1 MKSIYQMA
9 IQSIRVKNLLS
20 FDDVL
25 IDNIQDI
32 NCIVGKNNVG
42 KSNLLKLMRYFY
54 SKLNGERVLPPEL
67 YSNYNSFGSITIRF
81 NTTRIKRIVTGKN
94 NNSAFL
100 KHIYNTLFPG
110 QKRTPFSNQSV
121 GESYL
126 DLTLTIFKDDS
137 TKWSTSNQNVLK
149 IIYILYPFIDI
160 ETRHIDLYDWNRIWG
175 LVSQLSSFNVKKVN
189 SDEVIGYL
197 DSKLSN
203 GSGHYKDY
211 IDKLESI
218 VDTKTYSYRDKVLN
232 YIKVGLQGH
241 DFINSGQ
248 DLDIQS
254 DGTNSHRFIEIILK
268 LLIVLTRREYITP
281 TIYIDEPEVGLHPK
295 LNENLIQTFHRIYI
309 QFLKTKD
316 EKEPG
321 KYKTPYPRVILS
333 THSPNILKYVVRL
346 FKNKQQVIHFSKP
359 KGQGTQV
366 SRLNSQYNDARFLNI
381 FSDNEARLF
390 FSNFIL
396 FVEGAT
402 ELEIFRNYKLC
413 EKFTSLNSIDVY
425 ETNEVI
431 LKYLNPNYS
440 RAAIPFLVLND
451 ADVLIKFD
459 YSKSKLTLDNGKYN
473 FSEITKRSLLEFHT
487 KKDLRKKSILD
498 YINSQNGKIAK
509 FDSGK
514 IGFDTFTIQNYIK
527 SLNEIINE
535 KNCHL
540 TITTIE
546 GTLITEQSLP
556 IFEKWLVF
564 KFTKSMKYKG
574 SNKNPTNW
582 FKSLDRGLNS
592 NKRSN
597 TDVFN
602 QIVSLDYI
610 HCDLSKIETSFVKNI
625 STRHLKDCKN
635 TILAYSKSP
644 KVILNL
650 MRVVFEGKTDNLLS
664 RLHEDYST
672 TVDPQFK
679 DLVKEVRTHYFKALN
694 PIMGKTGGWVTDF
707 LDFAIDHID
716 KNTNSNQDFNRKF
729 AFTFPELFDI
739 LRKVSSSIAK
749 EDLYA
754 SRNG

>member
-1 MKSIYQMA
+1 MA

-20 FDDVL
+20 FDDVF
-25 IDNIQDI
+25 IDDIQDI

-54 SKLNGERVLPPEL
+54 SKLNGEKLIPPEL

-81 NTTRIKRIVTGKN
+81 NTTRIKHIVTGKN

-110 QKRTPFSNQSV
+110 QKRTPFSNQSLDQ
-121 GESYL
+121 SYL
-126 DLTLTIFKDDS
+126 DLSLTIFKDDS
-137 TKWSTSNQNVLK
+137 TKWSTTNQDVLK

-175 LVSQLSSFNVKKVN
+175 LISQLSSFNVRKVN
-189 SDEVIGYL
+189 SGEVVDYL
-197 DSKLSN
+197 DNKLSN
-203 GSGHYKDY
+203 GSGHYKEY
-211 IDKLESI
+211 IDKVESI
-218 VDTKTYSYRDKVLN
+218 VDTRNYSYRDKVLS

-241 DFINSGQ
+241 DFTNSGQ
-248 DLDIQS
+248 ELGIQS

-281 TIYIDEPEVGLHPK
+281 TIYIDEPEIGLHPK
-295 LNENLIQTFHRIYI
+295 LNEDLIQTFHRVYI

-316 EKEPG
+316 EKEKG

-359 KGQGTQV
+359 KGQGTKV
-366 SRLNSQYNDARFLNI
+366 SRLNSQYHDARFLNI

-413 EKFTSLNSIDVY
+413 ERFSSLNSIDVY
-425 ETNEVI
+425 ETNEVT
-431 LKYLNPNYS
+431 LKYLNPKHS

-459 YSKSKLTLDNGKYN
+459 YGKSKLTLDNGKYN
-473 FSEITKRSLLEFHT
+473 FLEIAKRNQLDFHT
-487 KKDLRKKSILD
+487 TKDLRKKSTLSH
-498 YINSQNGKIAK
+498 INSQNGKITR
-509 FDSGK
+509 FDFRK
-514 IGFDTFTIQNYIK
+514 IGFDTFSMQNYIK
-527 SLNEIINE
+527 LVNEIINE
-535 KNCHL
+535 QHCHL

-546 GTLITEQSLP
+546 GAIITEQSLP
-556 IFEKWLVF
+556 ILGKWLVY
-564 KFTKSMKYKG
+564 KFTKSMQYKG
-574 SNKNPTNW
+574 SNKTPTKW
-582 FKSLDRGLNS
+582 FESLAKDIKS
-592 NKRSN
+592 NKKSS
-597 TDVFN
+597 TDVYN
-602 QIVSLDYI
+602 NIVGFDYVYCSLSRVDS
-610 HCDLSKIETSFVKNI
+610 LFVKRI
-625 STRHLKDCKN
+625 STKHLKDCRDAIF
-635 TILAYSKSP
+635 TYSKSP

-650 MRVVFEGKTDNLLS
+650 LRVIFEGKTDNLLS
-664 RLHEDYST
+664 RLHDDYLP
-672 TVDPQFK
+672 TVDPKFSE
-679 DLVKEVRTHYFKALN
+679 LVKEVRTHYFKALK

-739 LRKVSSSIAK
+739 IRKVSSSTAQ
-749 EDLYA
+749 EGLHS

>member
-1 MKSIYQMA
+1 MA

-20 FDDVL
+20 FDDVF
-25 IDNIQDI
+25 IDDIQDI

-54 SKLNGERVLPPEL
+54 SKLNGERVVPPEL

-94 NNSAFL
+94 NNSVFL

-110 QKRTPFSNQSV
+110 QKRTPFTVHSTND
-121 GESYL
+121 SYL

-137 TKWSTSNQNVLK
+137 TKWSTTNQHVLS

-175 LVSQLSSFNVKKVN
+175 LISRLSSFNVKKFN
-189 SDEVIGYL
+189 NDEVIDYL
-197 DSKLSN
+197 DGKIAN

-211 IDKLESI
+211 ISKVESI
-218 VDTKTYSYRDKVLN
+218 VDTRHYSYRDKVLS
-232 YIKVGLQGH
+232 YIKVGLKGH
-241 DFINSGQ
+241 DFVNSGQ
-248 DLDIQS
+248 ELDIQS

-295 LNENLIQTFHRIYI
+295 LNEDLIQTFYKVYSG
-309 QFLKTKD
+309 FTKTKE

-321 KYKTPYPRVILS
+321 KYKTPYPKVIFS

-346 FKNKQQVIHFSKP
+346 FKNNQQVIHFSKP
-359 KGQGTQV
+359 KNLGTQV
-366 SRLNSQYNDARFLNI
+366 SKLNSKYHDARFLNI

-413 EKFTSLNSIDVY
+413 EKFPSLNSIDVY
-425 ETNEVI
+425 ETNDVI
-431 LKYLNPNYS
+431 LKYLNPKYS

-451 ADVLIKFD
+451 ADVLIKFN
-459 YSKSKLTLDNGKYN
+459 YKENKLTLDKSKFNLT
-473 FSEITKRSLLEFHT
+473 EITKRNLRDFHT
-487 KKDLRKKSILD
+487 KTDFRKKHVLE
-498 YINSQNGKIAK
+498 YINSQNGKVVK
-509 FDSGK
+509 FDSNN
-514 IGFDTFTIQNYIK
+514 IGFDTLTIQTYIK
-527 SLNEIINE
+527 SINEIINE
-535 KNCHL
+535 QHCHL
-540 TITTIE
+540 TNTTIE

-556 IFEKWLVF
+556 IFEKWLVS
-564 KFTKSMKYKG
+564 KFTRTMHYKG
-574 SNKNPTNW
+574 SNGEPTKW
-582 FKSLDRGLNS
+582 FTSLSSDLNS
-592 NKRSN
+592 NKKTN

-602 QIVSLDYI
+602 QIVSFDYVD
-610 HCDLSKIETSFVKNI
+610 CELSKVDSAFVK
-625 STRHLKDCKN
+625 SVSSQHLKDCKRK
-635 TILAYSKSP
+635 ILAYSTSP

-650 MRVVFEGKTDNLLS
+650 LRVVFEGKTDNLLS
-664 RLHEDYST
+664 RLHDDYSS
-672 TVDPQFK
+672 TVDPQFI
-679 DLVKEVRTHYFKALN
+679 DVVKVVRTHYFKALN

-707 LDFAIDHID
+707 LDFSIEHIE
-716 KNTNSNQDFNRKF
+716 KNSSNNQDFNRKF

-739 LRKVSSSIAK
+739 LRKVSSSIA
-749 EDLYA
+749 
-754 SRNG
+754 